1 MWILGLKGLTGQS
14 WCMLESWYTV
24 GAQNKDCRTA
34 SQTDSAKNL
43 VPPVPQAI
51 MVHVPG
57 TCCYHPKADTPTKWT
72 FPGPK
77 GALLARSVFFLALP
91 RLKDFGVTVLYSLK
105 YRVEGE

>member
-1 MWILGLKGLTGQS
+1 MWILGLKGLIGQS

-24 GAQNKDCRTA
+24 GAENKDCRTV

-57 TCCYHPKADTPTKWT
+57 T
-72 FPGPK
+72 
-77 GALLARSVFFLALP
+77 
-91 RLKDFGVTVLYSLK
+91 
-105 YRVEGE
+105 